1 MRHQVWPVRMVV
13 LMTGNHRGPSYVTCL
28 LATSLGAVDDG
39 L

>member
-1 MRHQVWPVRMVV
+1 MVV
-13 LMTGNHRGPSYVTCL
+13 LKTGNHRGPSYVTCL